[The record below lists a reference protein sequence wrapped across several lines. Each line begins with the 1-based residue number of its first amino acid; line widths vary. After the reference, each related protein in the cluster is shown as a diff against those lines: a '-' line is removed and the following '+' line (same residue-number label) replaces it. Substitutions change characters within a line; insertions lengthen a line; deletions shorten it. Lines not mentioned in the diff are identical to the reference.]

1 MCKNLCKLRDGQISA
16 SQPFISKMPKKKKTA
31 RDEIYESLRGIQFSP
46 RLLRDIEEDVTRLFD
61 PNYHQN
67 RVHRDDA
74 LAGAR
79 DDALAGAR
87 DDIPEGAAFGPVQNR
102 QGSAP
107 KIGMRA
113 SEMVQNFS
121 LDLQNYL
128 DAFDER
134 IRTLHVE
141 QHEFLMIDALSQVCE
156 KYKEEKTRNEALE
169 RKIETLTKSMEIMC
183 AKNAEDT
190 QVGVKETKE
199 TKTSQTKKS
208 NKLSNIRKRLREG
221 KINQASY
228 NFILSDCN
236 TAIVKKNMVV
246 AIKAFCVVNGID
258 MGDDAT
264 FEEAVRVLKTHL
276 DNV

>member
-1 MCKNLCKLRDGQISA
+1 
-16 SQPFISKMPKKKKTA
+16 MPKKKKTA

-87 DDIPEGAAFGPVQNR
+87 DDALAGARDDAVAGALEDTRDDIPEGAAFGPVQNR
-102 QGSAP
+102 QGSTP

-128 DAFDER
+128 DAFDDR

-156 KYKEEKTRNEALE
+156 KYKEEKTRNEELE

-236 TAIVKKNMVV
+236 TAIVKKNMVA
-246 AIKAFCVVNGID
+246 AIKAFCVVNGVV
-258 MGDDAT
+258 MEDDAT
-264 FEEAVRVLKTHL
+264 FEEAVCVLKAHL